1 MWQLKADEYPATG
14 CLAGVFQNHG
24 WDSASEFYGGNCTRC
39 ISCRWSLVVSTTNCV
54 AIGVIHSPQPTRP
67 IAPHF
72 GSERT
77 AISICGYSLCS
88 RNTDGIWAGELW
100 RRGYRV
106 RVTTAPIA
114 APIANHFVLRFSW
127 RQKLP
132 PIAAVTAASRSRVSA
147 AERACSSFK
156 FAFAAASCA

>member
-1 MWQLKADEYPATG
+1 MNTLPLGAWRAYSKIMAGTALANSMGGTARGAFPA
-14 CLAGVFQNHG
+14 AGR
-24 WDSASEFYGGNCTRC
+24 WL
-39 ISCRWSLVVSTTNCV
+39 CRQQTAWRF
-54 AIGVIHSPQPTRP
+54 GVIHSPQPTRP